1 MMLIFVRDFFRYL
14 VARPR
19 GVISL
24 KAVAQEILNY
34 AMTVFKL
41 PKGICK
47 VISSAIARFW

>member
-1 MMLIFVRDFFRYL
+1 MWAISGWNNKNLSIG
-14 VARPR
+14 
-19 GVISL
+19 GVILL

-47 VISSAIARFW
+47 GISSAIARFW